1 MLSKPVQ
8 SRRPFRS
15 FLMAFTLLFGGLMTQ
30 HAPASD
36 PTQNRLSGL
45 WYDPALNGQGF
56 QFQVFGEADSAQLFA
71 IWYTHKQGRPVWF
84 YGAAPLS
91 DQTTEIDLLEVMDGQ
106 FPPDF
111 DADAIRQLPWGPL
124 PVRRGRDALP
134 P

>member
-1 MLSKPVQ
+1 MIGAQQHTFGTYMLSKPVQ

-91 DQTTEIDLLEVMDGQ
+91 DRSGL
-106 FPPDF
+106 
-111 DADAIRQLPWGPL
+111 
-124 PVRRGRDALP
+124 
-134 P
+134 